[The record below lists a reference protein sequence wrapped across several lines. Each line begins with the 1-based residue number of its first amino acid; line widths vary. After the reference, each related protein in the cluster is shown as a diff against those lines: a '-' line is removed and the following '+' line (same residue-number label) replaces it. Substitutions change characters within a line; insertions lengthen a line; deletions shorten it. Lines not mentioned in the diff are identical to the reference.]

1 MTDCAIKLEL
11 KQAQKDAMRAK
22 DKDRL
27 KTLRSMLAAVK
38 DIEVNERIDLD
49 DARILAV
56 LDKMQ
61 KQRRDSISQF
71 DAAGRDDLSEVEKKE
86 LEVIKQFLPAQLTNN
101 EIDQLIDQAI
111 SETGSST
118 MQDMGKVM
126 GLLKP
131 QMQGRADMAVVSKL
145 IKGKLC

>member
-131 QMQGRADMAVVSKL
+131 QMQGRADMAIVSKL